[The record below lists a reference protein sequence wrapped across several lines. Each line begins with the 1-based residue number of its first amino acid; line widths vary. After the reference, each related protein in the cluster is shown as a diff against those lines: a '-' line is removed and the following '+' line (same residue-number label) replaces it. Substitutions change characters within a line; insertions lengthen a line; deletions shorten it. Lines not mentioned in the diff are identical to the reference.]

1 MTTKM
6 KMIRTLMGAACV
18 VAMLPLA
25 AMAETDK
32 PVIGVAVADQKS
44 LFYGAAVDGM
54 KSATEKAGYKLVI
67 TSANND
73 PVEQVNQVQNL
84 LVQQIGVLVFI
95 SQDST
100 AAAAGVKAANA
111 AGVPVIAVEDRK
123 STRLNSSHQ

>member
-1 MTTKM
+1 MTPKM

-18 VAMLPLA
+18 VAMLPLTA
-25 AMAETDK
+25 VAETAK
-32 PVIGVAVADQKS
+32 PLIGVAVADQKS
-44 LFYGAAVDGM
+44 LFYVAAVDGM

-95 SQDST
+95 S
-100 AAAAGVKAANA
+100 
-111 AGVPVIAVEDRK
+111 
-123 STRLNSSHQ
+123 

>member
-6 KMIRTLMGAACV
+6 KMIRTLMGAACI
-18 VAMLPLA
+18 VAMLPLT
-25 AMAETDK
+25 AMAEKAK

-44 LFYGAAVDGM
+44 LFYVAAVDGM
-54 KSATEKAGYKLVI
+54 KSAAEKAGYKLVI
-67 TSANND
+67 TSANNNS
-73 PVEQVNQVQNL
+73 VEQISQVQNL

-111 AGVPVIAVEDRK
+111 AGVPVIDRK
-123 STRLNSSHQ
+123 STRLNSSHG